1 MQLGVPEG
9 RHNVAHRASGG
20 KMVQKRPYNP
30 GRGDTRVRAVLAAR
44 HKMELSN
51 MKLAHYWMIGQSEIR
66 GWHAP
71 LLIVVALA
79 SRRRL

>member
-1 MQLGVPEG
+1 
-9 RHNVAHRASGG
+9 
-20 KMVQKRPYNP
+20 
-30 GRGDTRVRAVLAAR
+30 
-44 HKMELSN
+44 MELSN